1 MFRADNQDD
10 ILFVLAEETSFGY
23 FRNFGQTRRRG
34 LELGANGRIGRFTLG
49 TGYTYLVA
57 TFESDETVNGESNS
71 TNDAAG
77 SGAPGLEG
85 AIDIVPGNRIPL
97 VPAHLF
103 KAYADIA
110 LTPALSVDLDL
121 VVASGS
127 YARGNE
133 NNQHEPDGIYY
144 LGPGK
149 TSGYA
154 VVNLGARYAVR
165 PWLQLLAQVN
175 NLFDRRYD
183 TASQLGADG
192 FTESGSFIARPFPA
206 TNGGFPLRHSTFF
219 APGAPARFWTGVR
232 LKF

>member
-1 MFRADNQDD
+1 V
-10 ILFVLAEETSFGY
+10 IAEQTGFGY
-23 FRNFGQTRRRG
+23 FRNFGQTRRQG
-34 LELGANGRIGRFTLG
+34 VEFGASGRTSRFTLG
-49 TGYTYLVA
+49 TGYTFLRA

-71 TNDAAG
+71 SNEEAENGT
-77 SGAPGLEG
+77 PGVDG
-85 AIDIVPGNRIPL
+85 AIDVRPGNRIPL
-97 VPAHLF
+97 IPAHMF
-103 KAYADIA
+103 KVYADVAI
-110 LTPALSVDLDL
+110 TPALSVDIDL
-121 VVASGS
+121 VATSGS

-133 NNQHEPDGIYY
+133 NNLHEPDGTYY

-183 TASQLGADG
+183 TAAQLGADG
-192 FTESGSFIARPFPA
+192 FTESGSFIARPFPPA
-206 TNGGFPLRHSTFF
+206 RGEFPLRHSTFF
-219 APGAPARFWTGVR
+219 APGTPVRMWAGLR